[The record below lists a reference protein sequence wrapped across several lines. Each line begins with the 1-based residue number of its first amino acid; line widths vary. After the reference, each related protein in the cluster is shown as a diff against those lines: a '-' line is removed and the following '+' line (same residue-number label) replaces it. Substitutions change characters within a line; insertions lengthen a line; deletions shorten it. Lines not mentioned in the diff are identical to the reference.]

1 MQLSNNTNENKQVQ
15 EIFVSK
21 NKENNWISRDLK
33 SSLEWN
39 LGIKGIQWVKLYN
52 NYLIEWLSDKEFEK
66 SKNTIFAEAPVD
78 DTFTSEEFH
87 NQTKGKTIIAIE
99 SNPGQYDNRVDA
111 VEQNILLQTAKN
123 HKSRYKKVIV
133 IDGKLSKE
141 DQKKIKDFL
150 YNPTDQREVS
160 LEEKKFERK
169 IQAPENHVIMHGFKT
184 LKSDEELKDF
194 TNKHELSFDLADI
207 KFIHNYFKNEEKRDP
222 TKAELLLIDTYWS
235 DHCRH
240 TTFNT
245 KIKDIKITG
254 NKGLA
259 EEIQRTEK
267 YFKDKSREKWKEGN
281 TFMEIAQASFRFLKD
296 DPTFQW
302 KDFIDVSIEDN
313 AASYKTEIEL
323 ENWEKEIWVI
333 MFKNETHNYPT
344 EIEPF
349 WWAATCFGW
358 AIRDTQSG
366 RAYTFAATRI
376 SGAKNPTEPISATLA
391 WKLSQ
396 RAISIWAALW
406 YSSYGNQIGLATT
419 RVKEYFHP
427 GYVAKRFECWYVLA
441 AVKDKNLKRKPPK
454 AGDIVIMLG
463 WKTWNDG
470 WWGAK
475 ASSSW
480 SKQSSKESQSAHIQ
494 KWNPIEERKYQRLL
508 LNPKFTQYIKKSND
522 FWAGWVS
529 VALWELSRWIDI
541 DLDVVAKHTKYEW
554 LSDEELL
561 LSESQE
567 RMSIVIDPEHYETV
581 MKMLEE
587 ENIEAFKVADIT
599 NREEWDD
606 DILRVLY
613 KWEKTVNI
621 SRSFLDTNGAER
633 SAKAN
638 IHTEKIDF
646 FDTIHWEVQRYIDNW
661 DYLSAIKTQLSLLEN
676 ASQRWLWKQFDNS
689 VWASTILAP
698 FGWKYQSSPQIGSAS
713 KIPTFDSKFDSK
725 TAIIST
731 EWLNPY
737 LLEQNTYVG
746 GVYSV
751 IEALSKAVALWWDY
765 QKVWISMQEY
775 FGKLTSAEKYWDIYA
790 GLLWTLKALIEMK
803 VAAIWGKDSASGTD
817 DKGLNVPPTIVTFA
831 NTPVDSEKIVSAEFK
846 KTWSNVAV
854 FKIKKDKNWLPD
866 WEEYRRTLTIVQKL
880 IKNWRVLSSSVVDQ
894 WWIITAI
901 SKLTLG
907 NKIGFHF
914 NNLSKEDFLPGLWD
928 IIVEFNEGAPM
939 NTFGGYIIWKT
950 SSDGKISVWK
960 RKNNKIS
967 IKETQSILE
976 WTLENVWSTK
986 RAQRDIQEIKPYYKR
1001 NNLPFSKGV
1010 PEVWGG
1016 GIIKNTT
1023 LEVKEVLQKQPIAL
1037 LPVFPWT
1044 NSELDTKHS
1053 LLKAWF
1059 KVEEFVFN
1067 SLSPENFTRSRIE
1080 FWKLFSQTNLLVFPG
1095 WFSLGDEPEGSA
1107 KFIANIMRSPEIK
1120 NTFQNYLNNKNGLT
1134 LWICNGFQALIK
1146 LWVFESWKI
1155 KNELKKTDETL
1166 TYNESLRHETEL
1178 VQLKVTSILSPFL
1191 SEVNLWEDYIT
1202 PISHSEWRIIISEEK
1217 MREYERNWQIPLQ
1230 YLDEEGRPT
1239 NKYNGSAYG
1248 IAALSDPSWRI
1259 LGMMPH
1265 PEREWLNVF
1274 KNIPWEKYFPIFK
1287 GAYESLKNKA

>member
-1 MQLSNNTNENKQVQ
+1 MQLSNNTNENREIQ

-21 NKENNWISRDLK
+21 NTENNWISRDLK
-33 SSLEWN
+33 ISLEWN
-39 LGIKGIQWVKLYN
+39 LGIKWIQSVKLYN
-52 NYLIEWLSDKEFEK
+52 NYLIEWLTEKEFQK

-111 VEQNILLQTAKN
+111 VEQNILLQTSKL

-133 IDGKLSKE
+133 IDWKLSKE
-141 DQKKIKDFL
+141 DQRKIKEFL
-150 YNPTDQREVS
+150 YNPTDQREVN
-160 LEEKKFERK
+160 LEDKMFERK
-169 IQAPENHVIMHGFKT
+169 IQAPENHVIMNGFKE
-184 LKSDEELKDF
+184 LRSDEELRSF

-254 NKGLA
+254 NKELA

-296 DPTFQW
+296 DPTFKW
-302 KDFIDVSIEDN
+302 KDFIDISIEDN

-349 WWAATCFGW
+349 WWAATCVGW

-366 RAYTFAATRI
+366 RAYTFAAVRV

-419 RVKEYFHP
+419 RVKEHFHP
-427 GYVAKRFECWYVLA
+427 GYVAKRFECGYVLA
-441 AVKDKNLKRKPPK
+441 AVKEKNLKRKPPTK
-454 AGDIVIMLG
+454 GDIVIMLG
-463 WKTWNDG
+463 WKTGNDG
-470 WWGAK
+470 WGWAK

-480 SKQSSKESQSAHIQ
+480 SKASSKESQSAHIQ
-494 KWNPIEERKYQRLL
+494 KWNPVEERKYQRLL

-541 DLDVVAKHTKYEW
+541 DLDIVASHTKYEW

-567 RMSIVIDPEHYETV
+567 RMSIVIDPKHYDTV

-587 ENIEAFKVADIT
+587 ENIEAFKVAEVT
-599 NREEWDD
+599 NRKEDQDD
-606 DILRVLY
+606 RLRVLY
-613 KWEKTVNI
+613 KWKNIVNI

-638 IHTEKIDF
+638 IHTQKVDF
-646 FDTIHWEVQRYIDNW
+646 FDTIHWEVQKFIDNW
-661 DYLSAIKTQLSLLEN
+661 DYLSAIKIQLSLLEN

-698 FGWKYQSSPQIGSAS
+698 FGWKYQSSPQIWSAS
-713 KIPTFDSKFDSK
+713 KIPTFNSKFDSK

-746 GVYSV
+746 GIYSV

-765 QKVWISMQEY
+765 QRVWVSMQEY
-775 FGKLTSAEKYWDIYA
+775 FGKLTSTEKYWDIYA

-803 VAAIWGKDSASGTD
+803 VAAIWGKDSASWTD

-831 NTPVDSEKIVSAEFK
+831 NTPVDSKRIVSAEFK
-846 KTWSNVAV
+846 KTWSSVGI
-854 FKIKKDKNWLPD
+854 FKIKKDRNWLPD
-866 WEEYRRTLTIVQKL
+866 WKEYRRTLQMIQKL
-880 IKNWRVLSSSVVDQ
+880 IKNWHILSSSVVDQ
-894 WWIITAI
+894 WWVITAI

-907 NKIGFHF
+907 NKIGFEFHNF
-914 NNLSKEDFLPGLWD
+914 SKEDFLAGLWD
-928 IIVEFNEGAPM
+928 IIVEFNEGAPI
-939 NTFGGYIIWKT
+939 NTFGWHIIWKT
-950 SSDGKISVWK
+950 SSDEKISVWK
-960 RKNNKIS
+960 WKNNQIS
-967 IKETQSILE
+967 IEETQSLLE
-976 WTLENVWSTK
+976 WTLENVWPTK
-986 RAQRDIQEIKPYYKR
+986 RPKRNIQEIKPYTKR
-1001 NNLPFSKGV
+1001 KSL
-1010 PEVWGG
+1010 E
-1016 GIIKNTT
+1016 IKEI
-1023 LEVKEVLQKQPIAL
+1023 LKEQPTAL
-1037 LPVFPWT
+1037 IPVFPGS
-1044 NSELDTKHS
+1044 NSELDTKQS

-1059 KVEEFVFN
+1059 KVEELVFN
-1067 SLSPENFTRSRIE
+1067 TLSPENFIQSRDE
-1080 FWKLFSQTNLLVFPG
+1080 FAELLGKTNLLVFPG

-1120 NTFQNYLNNKNGLT
+1120 NSFQNYLNNKNNLT

-1146 LWVFESWKI
+1146 LWVFENWNI
-1155 KNELKKTDETL
+1155 KNELRKSDETL

-1178 VQLKVTSILSPFL
+1178 VRLKVTSLLSPFL
-1191 SEVNLWEDYIT
+1191 SEVNLWEEYII
-1202 PISHSEWRIIISEEK
+1202 PISHSEWRIIIPETK
-1217 MREYERNWQIPLQ
+1217 FKQYENNWQIPLQ
-1230 YLDEEGRPT
+1230 YRDEEGRAT
-1239 NKYNGSAYG
+1239 NIYNGSAYG
-1248 IAALSDPSWRI
+1248 IAALSDPTWRI

-1265 PEREWLNVF
+1265 PERHWLNLF
-1274 KNIPWEKYFPIFK
+1274 KNIPGGKYFPIFK
-1287 GAYESLKNKA
+1287 GAYESLKKN